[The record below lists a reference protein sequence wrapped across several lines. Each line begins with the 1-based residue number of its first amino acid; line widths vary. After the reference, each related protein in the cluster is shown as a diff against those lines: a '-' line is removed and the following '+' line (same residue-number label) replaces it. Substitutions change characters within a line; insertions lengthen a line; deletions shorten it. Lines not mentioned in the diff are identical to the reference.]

1 MGASRQC
8 GQGGL
13 GRQGAS
19 GGVGIGNT
27 AGGSACRS
35 GRGSSG
41 CRGTGGSCL
50 TAFAPRRGSALLC
63 HSLPSVV
70 RRPLSSTDLRSSRL
84 PGPGILCLGGLL
96 SRLGTLVHGNDLVA
110 GDGVL
115 SSRSLGSIPGRRCR
129 AGGAAGR
136 RSGRPT
142 GQTGSRHGSGNA
154 AFAFTAGPIGRGGR
168 GRGLGTCFGRG
179 CSLRRGSCLGG
190 RAIRRLGSNSLGT
203 RAGIG
208 LGSAG
213 RGSGVRTG
221 SIGRAGSGLRGCAP
235 LGRGGHRLAGGRIT
249 LAGPARALAPL
260 GRQLRRLAGLGA
272 QHLAPGIAALRK
284 VGVHGHDA
292 QQVRHRQPALELAGE
307 AGQAHFQGLA
317 HGVSPVDGLQPA
329 IGGQIPHTVGERG
342 QRHDQ
347 LGGLRFGRRERH
359 IAGVDDAQALVVTD
373 LHEQVRIAREGI
385 LAVGIDRVRN
395 LAQRPGG
402 TQIQVELLAVMHGAQ
417 LAGPGGIEIG
427 QQLIGQGQFH
437 HAVHHTL
444 GRRTADVAAGRG
456 DRGIAAVVGP
466 WARR

>member
-70 RRPLSSTDLRSSRL
+70 RRPLSGTDLRSSLL
-84 PGPGILCLGGLL
+84 PGPGVLCPGGLL

-115 SSRSLGSIPGRRCR
+115 GSWGLDSISGRRCR

-136 RSGRPT
+136 RSRSTT

-154 AFAFTAGPIGRGGR
+154 AFAFTAGPISRGSG
-168 GRGLGTCFGRG
+168 GRGLGACFGRG
-179 CSLRRGSCLGG
+179 CSLRRGGCLCG
-190 RAIRRLGSNSLGT
+190 RAIGRLGSSLGT
-203 RAGIG
+203 RAGVG
-208 LGSAG
+208 LSTAG

-221 SIGRAGSGLRGCAP
+221 SIGRAGSRLRGCAP
-235 LGRGGHRLAGGRIT
+235 LGRSGHRLAGGRIT

-284 VGVHGHDA
+284 IGVDGHDA
-292 QQVRHRQPALELAGE
+292 QQVGHRQPALELARE
-307 AGQAHFQGLA
+307 TGQAHFQGLA
-317 HGVSPVDGLQPA
+317 NGIGPGDGLQPA
-329 IGGQIPHTVGERG
+329 VGRQIAHAVGERC

-347 LGGLRFGRRERH
+347 LGGLRFGGRERH

-373 LHEQVRIAREGI
+373 LHEEVRIAREGI
-385 LAVGIDRVRN
+385 LAVGIDRVRD

-402 TQIQVELLAVMHGAQ
+402 AQVQVELLAIMHGAQ

-466 WARR
+466 RPRR

>member
-27 AGGSACRS
+27 AGGSACR
-35 GRGSSG
+35 
-41 CRGTGGSCL
+41 GG
-50 TAFAPRRGSALLC
+50 RGSALLC
-63 HSLPSVV
+63 HSLAGVI
-70 RRPLSSTDLRSSRL
+70 RRPLSGTDLRSSLL
-84 PGPGILCLGGLL
+84 PGPGVLCLGGLL

-115 SSRSLGSIPGRRCR
+115 GSWGLDSISGRRCR

-179 CSLRRGSCLGG
+179 CSLRRGGCLGG

-203 RAGIG
+203 RTGVG
-208 LGSAG
+208 LSTAS
-213 RGSGVRTG
+213 RGSGIRTG
-221 SIGRAGSGLRGCAP
+221 SIGRAGSGLRRCAP
-235 LGRGGHRLAGGRIT
+235 LGRSGHRLAGGLFP
-249 LAGPARALAPL
+249 LAGPAHALAPL
-260 GRQLRRLAGLGA
+260 GRQLRRLARLGT

-292 QQVRHRQPALELAGE
+292 QQIRHRKPALELAGE
-307 AGQAHFQGLA
+307 TGQAHFQGLA
-317 HGVSPVDGLQPA
+317 NSIGPGNGLQPA
-329 IGGQIPHTVGERG
+329 IGGQIAHAIGKRG

-347 LGGLRFGRRERH
+347 LGGLRFGGRERH

-373 LHEQVRIAREGI
+373 LHEEVRIARKGI
-385 LAVGIDRVRN
+385 LAVGIDRVRD

-402 TQIQVELLAVMHGAQ
+402 AQVQVELLAVMHGAQ

-466 WARR
+466 RPRG